1 VLDAARRDDKKL
13 TNWGFAFRKD
23 STNLA
28 NELIGCHSDL
38 DGSLTRLKF
47 FDYRTSQKKGKT
59 TGKTTNPQ
67 IPAYPGSHT
76 VRDNA

>member
-59 TGKTTNPQ
+59 TGKRQTRKFLL
-67 IPAYPGSHT
+67 IPGAIP
-76 VRDNA
+76 